1 MHLWCSRWRNASI
14 WAPDEAGRQGAR
26 GSGSERVAVWR
37 GVQGGGFMVSQTRLQ
52 SRAAEQSGRAR
63 TRGPGGSKQVGAVVG
78 RGIVWCVVEGHGIE
92 GTRVDTVKPPP
103 KNLDME

>member
-1 MHLWCSRWRNASI
+1 MEGCARW
-14 WAPDEAGRQGAR
+14 W
-26 GSGSERVAVWR
+26 VY
-37 GVQGGGFMVSQTRLQ
+37 GFSNDFTNE
-52 SRAAEQSGRAR
+52 AAEQSGRAR